1 MWCCE
6 NCAIAEGCLLEV
18 SWPMKNICDVEV
30 DTLDLPCPKLGCLH
44 VLRCNPCCHRRRG
57 CSRSYLACCT
67 CISAWQ
73 KSPIKPMEK
82 ESGWLQW
89 GATELRTPFFFQT
102 PKRAPSLKRG
112 RKKWY
117 TILCPNGRFRID
129 LVGVLS
135 FVAMN
140 RTPRWEALFSFMGL
154 PGRNGLVLFCMK
166 RFNSQQAKFM
176 LAWSSMYIPAYLVY
190 FFLVC
195 KSFSRICVKASARK
209 SLCVKES
216 ARKKE
221 MCVKNVVSE
230 NVLTLDCRRVYS

>member
-1 MWCCE
+1 MTKDSYRAYGE
-6 NCAIAEGCLLEV
+6 RIRLITMG
-18 SWPMKNICDVEV
+18 SHGTP
-30 DTLDLPCPKLGCLH
+30 DT
-44 VLRCNPCCHRRRG
+44 
-57 CSRSYLACCT
+57 
-67 CISAWQ
+67 
-73 KSPIKPMEK
+73 
-82 ESGWLQW
+82 
-89 GATELRTPFFFQT
+89 FFFQT

-112 RKKWY
+112 RKNGTQFI
-117 TILCPNGRFRID
+117 TILCTNGRFRID
-129 LVGVLS
+129 LVGVLP

-140 RTPRWEALFSFMGL
+140 RTPRWETLFSFMGL
-154 PGRNGLVLFCMK
+154 PGRNGFLFCMK

-190 FFLVC
+190 IFCVC

-230 NVLTLDCRRVYS
+230 NVLTLDCRKVYS